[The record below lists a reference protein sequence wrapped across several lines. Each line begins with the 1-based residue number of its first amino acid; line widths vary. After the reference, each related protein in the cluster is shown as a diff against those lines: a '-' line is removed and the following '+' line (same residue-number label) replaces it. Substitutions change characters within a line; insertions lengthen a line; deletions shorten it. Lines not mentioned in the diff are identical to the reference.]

1 MNLRRMFAA
10 VVVAAAVALVTAPAA
25 QAVNYPTPETD
36 IVCSPATI
44 AAGGTATCVV
54 SGGDPGDDVVC
65 TASAALFTPTL
76 DGVTTAVTKPAGS
89 NGTASFVVG
98 TPNQSIGDISMA
110 CTVDGTPVDTA
121 IIQVAVLSGDGDNDV
136 LAFTGADNTE
146 LMVGSAVLLL
156 AGAGAVA
163 LAGRR
168 RAAQRV

>member
-25 QAVNYPTPETD
+25 NAVNYPTPETE
-36 IVCSPATI
+36 IACSPATI

-65 TASAALFTPTL
+65 TASADLFTPTL
-76 DGVTTAVTKPAGS
+76 DGVTTAVTKPAGA

-98 TPNQSIGDISMA
+98 TPNQSIGDISMN
-110 CTVDGTPVDTA
+110 CTVAGDPVDNA
-121 IIQVAVLSGDGDNDV
+121 VIQVAVLSGEGDDV